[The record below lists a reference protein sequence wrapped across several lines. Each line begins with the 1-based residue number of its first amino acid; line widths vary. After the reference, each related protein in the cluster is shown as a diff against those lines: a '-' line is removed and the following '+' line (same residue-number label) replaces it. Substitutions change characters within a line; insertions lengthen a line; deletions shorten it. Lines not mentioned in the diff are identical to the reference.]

1 MDGHKAMNMDKLGEI
16 FSSTVGLMQN
26 AVQGLAQRNSTIYNL
41 LYMSD
46 NMQNKGDYEELLP
59 NEMKFNKQ
67 QIIKWVLGA
76 ILLYMLV
83 TVLSYIFV
91 NYILFYAVIFIVV
104 AVAIKFYFYYQQND
118 ETPLLQQTNYHHFEA
133 HSI

>member
-26 AVQGLAQRNSTIYNL
+26 AMQGLAQRNSTIYNL

-91 NYILFYAVIFIVV
+91 NYILFYAVIFIV
-104 AVAIKFYFYYQQND
+104 AAIAIKFYFYYQQND
-118 ETPLLQQTNYHHFEA
+118 DTPLLQQTNYHHFEA

>member
-1 MDGHKAMNMDKLGEI
+1 MDGHKGMNMDKLGDL

-26 AVQGLAQRNSTIYNL
+26 ALQGLTHRGSTIYNL

-59 NEMKFNKQ
+59 NEMKINKQ

-83 TVLSYIFV
+83 TILSYIFV
-91 NYILFYAVIFIVV
+91 NYILFYAVIFIVA
-104 AVAIKFYFYYQQND
+104 AVAIKFYFYYQQSD
-118 ETPLLQQTNYHHFEA
+118 DTPLLQQTNYHHFEA

>member
-1 MDGHKAMNMDKLGEI
+1 MDERKGMDMDKLSEL
-16 FSSTVGLMQN
+16 FSGTVGLMKN
-26 AVQGLAQRNSTIYNL
+26 ALQGLAQRNSTIYNIL
-41 LYMSD
+41 HISD

-59 NEMKFNKQ
+59 NEMKFNKE

-76 ILLYMLV
+76 IFLYMLV
-83 TVLSYIFV
+83 TILSYIFV
-91 NYILFYAVIFIVV
+91 NYILFYAVIFIIV

-118 ETPLLQQTNYHHFEA
+118 DTPLLQQTNYHHFEA